1 MRQRRWRRRLRSGR
15 LPRPLR
21 REGHPGA
28 AGQAAGRP
36 AGPRDPRDESGRRGR
51 AADGA
56 GRGPRHEPAD
66 ALPLDGRLRG
76 KGAAGHHARGEPQG
90 QGHTAEHLR
99 GCLSIRIRPVRRQ
112 GEADTGH
119 DLQQA
124 GGQGRRAGAGRL
136 PEVHLLRG
144 HRGPRPSDGN
154 GRDQSLPALRRAG
167 EGGDA
172 GAGVQADAVADAG
185 GDPVR

>member
-1 MRQRRWRRRLRSGR
+1 MRQRRWRRRLRSGC

-36 AGPRDPRDESGRRGR
+36 GRPGDPEAESGGRGR
-51 AADGA
+51 AAGGA

-76 KGAAGHHARGEPQG
+76 EGAAGHHARGEPQG
-90 QGHTAEHLR
+90 QGHAAEHLR

-112 GEADTGH
+112 GEADAGH

-124 GGQGRRAGAGRL
+124 GGQGRRAGTGRL

-154 GRDQSLPALRRAG
+154 GRDQPLPALRRAG